1 MSLRL
6 RLTLMYT
13 ALVSFLVMLL
23 SVAVYSMVTVLIV
36 NERDVRLEEIS
47 NLLID
52 HLNVDTNGGIDLD
65 QATLPL
71 GEACIFQIW
80 SKNGQLDVISD
91 SASDITGV
99 LDRNAITQDITM
111 FSEVSVENS
120 RYRVLSIPLTV
131 DGQDYGWLQVGT
143 PLTTVQNTQR
153 QMMVIFSVFAIMAIL
168 VVGFVG
174 WFGSGQALEPLT
186 TMLNVTR
193 EITSSDDLSK
203 RIPVDTRHNDEMNE
217 LALTFNQTL
226 VRLERLF
233 NAQRRFLADV
243 SHELR
248 TPLTVIKGNVG
259 LMRMTKSIDEESLNS
274 ISSEADRLTRLV
286 GDLLLISQAESG
298 NLPLM
303 QKPVELD
310 QLLFEV
316 FDQMKILSEGEHDIQ
331 IDHIEPAVIT
341 GDRDRLKQVFLNLGS
356 NAVKYSPEGT
366 KITLSLHRK
375 REWVEV
381 VIRDEGYG
389 ILKEELGRL
398 FERFYRGDKS
408 RTRSKRDV
416 GYGLGLPIAYWI
428 VRSHKGRIDVESE
441 VNQGTIF
448 TVRLPASGIEV
459 PTRPLHSR

>member
-1 MSLRL
+1 
-6 RLTLMYT
+6 MYT
-13 ALVSFLVMLL
+13 ALVSFLVVLL

-47 NLLID
+47 KLLID

-65 QATLPL
+65 QATLPI
-71 GEACIFQIW
+71 GEACVYQLW
-80 SKNGQLDVISD
+80 SKDGQLEAVSE
-91 SASDITGV
+91 SASGITGV

-111 FSEVSVENS
+111 YSEVSVENS
-120 RYRVLSIPLTV
+120 SYRILSVPIVV
-131 DGQDYGWLQVGT
+131 DGEDYGWLQVGT
-143 PLTTVQNTQR
+143 PLDVVQNTQR
-153 QMMVIFSVFAIMAIL
+153 QMMVIFSVFAILAIL

-174 WFGSGQALEPLT
+174 WFGAGQALEPLT

-193 EITSSDDLSK
+193 EISSSDDLSK

-233 NAQRRFLADV
+233 KAQRRFLADV

-259 LMRMTKSIDEESLNS
+259 LMRMTKSIDEESLDS

-303 QKPVELD
+303 EKPVELD

-316 FDQMKILSEGEHDIQ
+316 FEEMKILSEGKHDIQ
-331 IDHIEPAVIT
+331 IDYIEPTVIT

-366 KITLSLHRK
+366 KITLSLQRK

-381 VIRDEGYG
+381 VVRDEGYG
-389 ILKEELGRL
+389 IPKEELGRL

-408 RTRSKRDV
+408 RTRSKSDV

-428 VRSHKGRIDVESE
+428 VRSHKGRIDVDTE
-441 VNQGTIF
+441 VNQGTTF
-448 TVRLPASGIEV
+448 TVRLPSSNIEV
-459 PTRPLHSR
+459 PTRPLRSRQR